1 MEQVK
6 KLQRVLGVDPDGDF
20 GPKTAK
26 AYKEYLNLDFSEAVH
41 FLAQSM
47 HESQG
52 FKKFEENLNYSAK
65 RLLEVFPKYFD
76 EIQAKYAGNNPEAIG
91 NKVYADR
98 MGNGSVYTGDGYKH
112 RGFGAIHLTGKNN
125 QYKFADHVGDQ
136 RIKQNPKLI
145 AEEYAFKA
153 SEWFFDENKIWRY
166 CGSMETEFV
175 MKVSRAVNLGN
186 ALSTGKVNGLQD
198 RLKCYEKVKGWM
210 RS

>member
-6 KLQRVLGVDPDGDF
+6 KLQRRIGAKDDGDF
-20 GPKTAK
+20 GAKTAK
-26 AYKEYLNLDFSEAVH
+26 AYMKFMGWDLPEAVH
-41 FLAQSM
+41 YLGQCM
-47 HESQG
+47 HESQN
-52 FKKFEENLNYSAK
+52 FQKFEENLNYSPK
-65 RLLEVFPKYFD
+65 RLLEIFPKYFD
-76 EIQAKYAGNNPEAIG
+76 SITAKYAGNNPEAIG

-98 MGNGSVYTGDGYKH
+98 MGNGNVYSGDGYKH

-145 AEEYAFKA
+145 AEEYAFQA
-153 SEWFFDENKIWRY
+153 SEWFFDENQIWRY
-166 CGSMETEFV
+166 CGSLETEFL

-198 RLKCYEKVKGWM
+198 RLKCYQKVEGWL